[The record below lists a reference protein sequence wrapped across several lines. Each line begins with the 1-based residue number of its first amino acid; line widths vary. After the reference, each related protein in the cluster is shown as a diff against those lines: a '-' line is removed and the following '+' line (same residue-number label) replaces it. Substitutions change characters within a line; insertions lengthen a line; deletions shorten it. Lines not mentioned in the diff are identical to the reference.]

1 MSQSRTACLLA
12 SVAILSA
19 VGCASPKI
27 SFLHTGHR
35 ENLAIEDQELKNL
48 QFYIS
53 TAVLA
58 KNISTPES
66 QATAE
71 SVIIVAKDTPGLV
84 TEIGPKWLRV
94 SFEEGGSGARFIT
107 AGAERNDAYWLAT
120 EVEGRPGLHMVK
132 ELPEKILLHEGTR
145 LRVVY
150 GANAR
155 LLISTKDLEELI
167 TKRRHLKGREKGSD

>member
-1 MSQSRTACLLA
+1 MIQSRTAYSLA
-12 SVAILSA
+12 FVAILF
-19 VGCASPKI
+19 VFGCASPKI

-35 ENLAIEDQELKNL
+35 EDLAIGDQELKNL

-53 TAVLA
+53 TQVLA

-107 AGAERNDAYWLAT
+107 AGAERDDAYWLAT
-120 EVEGRPGLHMVK
+120 EVEGQPGFRKVK
-132 ELPEKILLHEGTR
+132 ELSEKILLHEGMR

-167 TKRRHLKGREKGSD
+167 AQRRHLKGRVKGSD